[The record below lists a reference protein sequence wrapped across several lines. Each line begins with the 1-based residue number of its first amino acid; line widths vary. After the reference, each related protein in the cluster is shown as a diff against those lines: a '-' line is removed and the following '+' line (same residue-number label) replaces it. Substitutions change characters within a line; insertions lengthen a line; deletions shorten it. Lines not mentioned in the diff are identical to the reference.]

1 MKCDVIIVK
10 REDQEAANNVCQE
23 PEFHPGVHQGASLRA
38 RAHLPVA
45 GQRWP
50 LHPPGGQPCGAL
62 CLW

>member
-1 MKCDVIIVK
+1 VVIVN

-50 LHPPGGQPCGAL
+50 LQKIWMDHPFKV
-62 CLW
+62 W